1 MISERDWKRLK
12 RKADA
17 ELETYGIQPTEKK
30 LAAIVAAMDPPTR
43 TKFLTMIGV
52 TPKNEPCTI
61 KPHNNSARAGKSP
74 KEAGHDAA
82 DR

>member
-17 ELETYGIQPTEKK
+17 ELESYGIQPTEKK

-52 TPKNEPCTI
+52 IPSNEVRSI
-61 KPHNNSARAGKSP
+61 KPCIHNAGDGENPQK
-74 KEAGHDAA
+74 AGHDAA

>member
-17 ELETYGIQPTEKK
+17 ELKTYGIQPTEKR

-43 TKFLTMIGV
+43 AKFLRLLGLM
-52 TPKNEPCTI
+52 
-61 KPHNNSARAGKSP
+61 P
-74 KEAGHDAA
+74 KEGEK
-82 DR
+82 RVR

>member
-17 ELETYGIQPTEKK
+17 ELESYGIQPTEKK

-52 TPKNEPCTI
+52 MLNNEPCSI
-61 KPHNNSARAGKSP
+61 KQPDNAGAGENPQK
-74 KEAGHDAA
+74 AGHDAA

>member
-43 TKFLTMIGV
+43 RKFLQMLGLI
-52 TPKNEPCTI
+52 
-61 KPHNNSARAGKSP
+61 P
-74 KEAGHDAA
+74 KEGEHPA
-82 DR
+82 R